1 MEIRERERERK
12 LMFEKYSNI
21 CMLLFYDILEKLKEE
36 IDLLQVVICIKNSKN
51 SSALRKTNYQ
61 NPRKK
66 SFLTVDAINLR
77 NIQKCTTFEFI
88 NKYR

>member
-51 SSALRKTNYQ
+51 VLIR
-61 NPRKK
+61 
-66 SFLTVDAINLR
+66 
-77 NIQKCTTFEFI
+77 
-88 NKYR
+88 NKYIPFFFWKFW

>member
-36 IDLLQVVICIKNSKN
+36 IDLLQIVICIKNSKN
-51 SSALRKTNYQ
+51 ALIR
-61 NPRKK
+61 
-66 SFLTVDAINLR
+66 
-77 NIQKCTTFEFI
+77 
-88 NKYR
+88 NKYIPFFF